1 MVLAPLLVALPP
13 VRQTPV
19 MLAAAR
25 VAGKLAR
32 LFSVALTLIL
42 AVQLWRTPSAGTLAT
57 LLLAMLCAVL
67 SRVNVMEKIFPG
79 VRRPETSAIGEL
91 QDIDETDMVIGVVLD
106 GQSRAYPVRFLAYHH
121 MLNDR
126 LGRVRAASHLLNAL
140 PHRSGVGPRGRRPHS
155 ALPSGWP
162 Q

>member
-91 QDIDETDMVIGVVLD
+91 QDIDETDMVIGCHL
-106 GQSRAYPVRFLAYHH
+106 SAARAGPIRCATWPTITCSTTGSAKPRCCPIIERSATPVWCGTARW
-121 MLNDR
+121 M
-126 LGRVRAASHLLNAL
+126 AASC
-140 PHRSGVGPRGRRPHS
+140 VS
-155 ALPSGWP
+155 AW
-162 Q
+162 